1 MGFTCD
7 FFICRTPHNEKIL
20 PLTSVNLGDDYRAT
34 YGALLAQTYF
44 EEQSAKIS
52 PDLVVLD
59 WGTNDIVFKNNIAPN
74 LESTIS
80 QTIRK
85 VRMQHPNALIILTSA
100 QDLNF
105 RKRNITAAGD
115 FSKLIKKIAFEND
128 CFFYDW
134 YRIAGGPAAMSTWVA
149 YGLGADN
156 IHLTGAGYAIKGE
169 LFAQSILNTL
179 MFYKKNPSADLLD
192 ISASVKNQSHSVAT
206 WLKEQSPVPTKDLFR
221 KRP

>member
-1 MGFTCD
+1 
-7 FFICRTPHNEKIL
+7 
-20 PLTSVNLGDDYRAT
+20 
-34 YGALLAQTYF
+34 
-44 EEQSAKIS
+44 
-52 PDLVVLD
+52 
-59 WGTNDIVFKNNIAPN
+59 
-74 LESTIS
+74 
-80 QTIRK
+80 
-85 VRMQHPNALIILTSA
+85 MQHPNALIILTSA

-179 MFYKKNPSADLLD
+179 MFYKKIHPLTCWIFPPPLKTSRILL
-192 ISASVKNQSHSVAT
+192 Q
-206 WLKEQSPVPTKDLFR
+206 PG
-221 KRP
+221 